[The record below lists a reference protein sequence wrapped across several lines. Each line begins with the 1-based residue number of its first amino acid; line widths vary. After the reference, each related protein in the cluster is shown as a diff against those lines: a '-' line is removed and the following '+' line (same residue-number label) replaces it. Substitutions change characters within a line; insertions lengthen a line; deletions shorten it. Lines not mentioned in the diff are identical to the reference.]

1 MQQTLT
7 CDANT
12 VSSDGHTLTFLA
24 NSGTR
29 MTNGYTVDL
38 ATLQAQT
45 FNLLWKHFTRT
56 RAEVRY
62 FV

>member
-12 VSSDGHTLTFLA
+12 VSSDYHTLTFLA

-38 ATLQAQT
+38 ATLQAPVDDGT
-45 FNLLWKHFTRT
+45 NSSSSPT
-56 RAEVRY
+56 
-62 FV
+62 